1 MWRSTRAALTA
12 GLLLTIVLAE
22 LEHASAQQ
30 HTNRSSCARGPES
43 TVCDACCVGIL
54 VLDDC
59 DY

>member
-1 MWRSTRAALTA
+1 MWRPTRAALTA
-12 GLLLTIVLAE
+12 GLLLTIVLA
-22 LEHASAQQ
+22 EHASAQQ

-43 TVCDACCVGIL
+43 TVRDACCVGIL

>member
-1 MWRSTRAALTA
+1 MWRPTRAALTA

-30 HTNRSSCARGPES
+30 HTNRSSCVRGPEC